1 MEQPPVDTPG
11 ALKEYLTRILNAIN
25 NKDSQQLQIVT
36 VLPTKPSPGRVYYFN
51 NKIAPYITKVGS
63 YVYKLV
69 TAGNFDV
76 GTSYTVVT
84 IGTTNY
90 TLIGGVNTV
99 GTTFVAT
106 GAGTGTGTAYT
117 WGYLG

>member
-1 MEQPPVDTPG
+1 MEQPPVDTPI
-11 ALKEYLTRILNAIN
+11 ALKEYLNRILLSLV
-25 NKDSQQLQIVT
+25 NKDSQQLQ
-36 VLPTKPSPGRVYYFN
+36 VLTALPAKPSQAKIYYFD

-63 YVYKLV
+63 WVYKVV
-69 TAGNFDV
+69 TAGNFDI
-76 GTSYTVVT
+76 GTSYTIVT

-106 GAGTGTGTAYT
+106 GVGAGTGTAYT
-117 WGYLG
+117 WGFVG